1 MLARK
6 HQHPRTT
13 ACNDNGFIPM
23 RRDARAPLP
32 TILRVATETAG
43 PIEAAG
49 PISLSYLADGVLII
63 TRA

>member
-23 RRDARAPLP
+23 RREARAPLP
-32 TILRVATETAG
+32 TILRVATEAIG
-43 PIEAAG
+43 PIA
-49 PISLSYLADGVLII
+49 LSYVADGVLII
-63 TRA
+63 TRG

>member
-23 RRDARAPLP
+23 GRRDARAPLP
-32 TILRVATETAG
+32 TILRVATEATG
-43 PIEAAG
+43 PIA
-49 PISLSYLADGVLII
+49 LSYVADGVLII
-63 TRA
+63 TRG